1 MNFSCIIE
9 GKGKYVS
16 VLRVGKE
23 VSKVSH
29 AGLKR
34 GTPKD
39 RIYGA
44 TAEMLQENDN
54 FDELLARKEQEW
66 KSLQTQ
72 RIQSLV
78 TTLQDTQVKLKEEQ
92 EKFNILKEDFMFNL
106 RVLEERDR
114 DLERYDAVFAQLKVT
129 ESCKQAEISELQ
141 IEIDKLQ
148 NIVAKEMKTREELQ
162 FQYQQQLKA
171 HQLEIEKIR
180 SSKDSKINGQQEE
193 YAKLKQEL
201 ERKVQEVEGQ
211 LALQKQE
218 LLAEFDAEMR
228 HREHDFTL
236 RRDEMNNVV
245 LSNKLKVK
253 LLSKELELLQETGTK
268 AAESLQTAEKTN
280 HQMAK
285 QLQRKEFELK
295 NVIALKDAR
304 IKELEDKINRMK
316 VSLENEEEMF
326 QRKHSEL
333 DRLARERDAKL
344 ATVKQVHTEQI
355 RELNNKIRDLQISL
369 ETVEME
375 KRRMEWSHID
385 ATKEKEDVIE
395 KLRAELSTM
404 KVGWDG
410 HIAQI
415 SKETVAKDIQ
425 IKMLQEQDSKLRAEM
440 ARHKEDVEK
449 YKHQLVQAVE
459 RERGLEQMK
468 VQAELDWQ
476 QRCEE
481 IERRQYLKSEELIQ
495 SLSQARDQVTAE
507 LQEKERKLQ
516 EVETLVQALTLER
529 DQAIAALQK
538 HGVIPERDSQLAKP
552 MKGAMGDAEFPSDII
567 QNLQQ
572 QNINL
577 RTVITQMRK
586 EMEILSEQI
595 PANQSTGK
603 LFDDTGSLKSPQESS
618 KDFPALEYTKSLE
631 DEVHEL
637 KQKCRKLEEQLEDMS
652 KDSTKIKIQPSGFSV
667 TADNAYLQNHT
678 RTLNETIAGLRAEKI
693 STAATA
699 KKYEA
704 RIVHLDSLVTQLTQ
718 QTRQKQVETNQLR
731 YELTSQQ
738 QRTGSEMLRLNER
751 IAELELQLTEAH
763 KEADEYFKGNLQ
775 QNLETVAL
783 GNEVSALK
791 LDLASGRVPVVV
803 EQDELVKELQGE
815 ILQLRKQLIHSQS
828 SNHPSQQQSSKVL
841 VLRSKL
847 KQAAHYISQ
856 LSRDKQQ
863 LIEIGN
869 RLRAELVKSGLSVS
883 QPSVTVSH
891 LDLPTQLP
899 RELAEEAQNRLSALE
914 HLQYQ
919 LTTQELQYAQLTRFK
934 KVPITVQQSSSESEN
949 GQNTIN
955 GKTGSEEQTADK
967 GRAVGI
973 AKITLDK
980 AKECEFLEA
989 GQSHSLT
996 SEHSQSQPLMQNSH
1010 NQSEQLMSSYGADSS
1025 IQDVWKM
1032 LEGGLSPSV
1041 STPQSNAELDD
1052 NADGGI
1058 RSISMQSLQDN
1069 VAIKKAG
1076 MDPRFTVRG
1085 SKAEVQIKTKPY
1097 CVKGTGTKQKHS
1109 TKTAKIRNYNLR
1121 D

>member
-1 MNFSCIIE
+1 
-9 GKGKYVS
+9 
-16 VLRVGKE
+16 
-23 VSKVSH
+23 
-29 AGLKR
+29 
-34 GTPKD
+34 
-39 RIYGA
+39 
-44 TAEMLQENDN
+44 MLQENDD

-78 TTLQDTQVKLKEEQ
+78 TALQDTQVKLKDEQ

-114 DLERYDAVFAQLKVT
+114 DLERYDAMFAQLKVT

-162 FQYQQQLKA
+162 FQYQQQLKT

-193 YAKLKQEL
+193 YTKLKQEL
-201 ERKVQEVEGQ
+201 ERKLQEVEGQ

-245 LSNKLKVK
+245 LSSKLKVK
-253 LLSKELELLQETGTK
+253 LLSKESELLQETGTK
-268 AAESLQTAEKTN
+268 AAESLQIAEKTN

-295 NVIALKDAR
+295 NVVALKDAR
-304 IKELEDKINRMK
+304 IKELEDKVNRMN

-344 ATVKQVHTEQI
+344 ATTKQAHTEQI
-355 RELNNKIRDLQISL
+355 RELNNKIRDLHISL

-385 ATKEKEDVIE
+385 AIKEKEDVIE
-395 KLRAELSTM
+395 KLRDEFSTM

-425 IKMLQEQDSKLRAEM
+425 IKTLQEQDSKLRAEM

-516 EVETLVQALTLER
+516 EVETLVHALTLER

-538 HGVIPERDSQLAKP
+538 HGVFPERDSQPAKP
-552 MKGAMGDAEFPSDII
+552 MKGDMGDAEFPSDII

-595 PANQSTGK
+595 LANQSTGK
-603 LFDDTGSLKSPQESS
+603 LFDDTGPLKSPQGSS
-618 KDFPALEYTKSLE
+618 KDILALEYTKSLE

-652 KDSTKIKIQPSGFSV
+652 KDSSKIKIQPSGFPV

-718 QTRQKQVETNQLR
+718 QTRQKQVEINQLR

-751 IAELELQLTEAH
+751 IAELELQLAEAR
-763 KEADEYFKGNLQ
+763 KEADEYFKSNLQ

-783 GNEVSALK
+783 GNE
-791 LDLASGRVPVVV
+791 
-803 EQDELVKELQGE
+803 DELVKELQGE
-815 ILQLRKQLIHSQS
+815 ILQLREQLIHSQS
-828 SNHPSQQQSSKVL
+828 SNHPSQQQNSKVL
-841 VLRSKL
+841 VLQSKL

-869 RLRAELVKSGLSVS
+869 RLRAELVKSGLNVS

-891 LDLPTQLP
+891 SDLPTQLP
-899 RELAEEAQNRLSALE
+899 RELVEAAQNRLSALE
-914 HLQYQ
+914 CLQYQ

-934 KVPITVQQSSSESEN
+934 KVPITVQQSSSESEK

-955 GKTGSEEQTADK
+955 GKTVREEHTADK

-989 GQSHSLT
+989 GQSHPLT
-996 SEHSQSQPLMQNSH
+996 SETSQSQPLMQNSH
-1010 NQSEQLMSSYGADSS
+1010 SQSEQLMSSYGANSS
-1025 IQDVWKM
+1025 IQDVWRM
-1032 LEGGLSPSV
+1032 LEGGLSPPV
-1041 STPQSNAELDD
+1041 STPQSNAEPDD
-1052 NADGGI
+1052 NADGDI
-1058 RSISMQSLQDN
+1058 RSMSMPSMQDN
-1069 VAIKKAG
+1069 VTMKKAG

-1085 SKAEVQIKTKPY
+1085 SKAEVQVKTKPY
-1097 CVKGTGTKQKHS
+1097 RVNGTGTKQKPS

>member
-1 MNFSCIIE
+1 
-9 GKGKYVS
+9 
-16 VLRVGKE
+16 
-23 VSKVSH
+23 
-29 AGLKR
+29 
-34 GTPKD
+34 
-39 RIYGA
+39 
-44 TAEMLQENDN
+44 MLQENDS
-54 FDELLARKEQEW
+54 FDELLAQKEQEW
-66 KSLQTQ
+66 KGLQTQ

-78 TTLQDTQVKLKEEQ
+78 TALQDSQAKLKEEQ

-106 RVLEERDR
+106 KVLEERDR
-114 DLERYDAVFAQLKVT
+114 DLEHYDAMFAQLKVT

-141 IEIDKLQ
+141 IQIDKLQ
-148 NIVAKEMKTREELQ
+148 NIVAKETKTREELQ
-162 FQYQQQLKA
+162 FQCQQQLKT

-193 YAKLKQEL
+193 YKKLKQEL
-201 ERKVQEVEGQ
+201 ERKVQEVEAQ

-245 LSNKLKVK
+245 LSSKLKVK
-253 LLSKELELLQETGTK
+253 LLSKELELLRETGIK

-295 NVIALKDAR
+295 DIVALKDAR
-304 IKELEDKINRMK
+304 IEELEDKINRMK
-316 VSLENEEEMF
+316 INLENEEEMF

-344 ATVKQVHTEQI
+344 ATAKQVHTEQI
-355 RELNNKIRDLQISL
+355 RELNNKMRELQMSL

-375 KRRMEWSHID
+375 KRRMEWSHAD

-395 KLRAELSTM
+395 KLRGELSTV

-425 IKMLQEQDSKLRAEM
+425 IRMLQDQDSKLRAEM

-449 YKHQLVQAVE
+449 YKQQLVQAAE

-481 IERRQYLKSEELIQ
+481 IERSQYRKSEELIQ

-538 HGVIPERDSQLAKP
+538 HGVFPERDSQP
-552 MKGAMGDAEFPSDII
+552 VKGDRDDAEFPSDII

-572 QNINL
+572 QNLNL

-595 PANQSTGK
+595 PANQSTDK
-603 LFDDTGSLKSPQESS
+603 LFDDTGSLKSPKESS
-618 KDFPALEYTKSLE
+618 KDILTPEYTKSLE

-637 KQKCRKLEEQLEDMS
+637 KRKCRKLEEQLEDIS
-652 KDSTKIKIQPSGFSV
+652 KASSKINAQPLGPSI

-678 RTLNETIAGLRAEKI
+678 RTLNETIGGLRAEKV
-693 STAATA
+693 SAAATA

-704 RIVHLDSLVTQLTQ
+704 RIVHLDAMVTQLTQ
-718 QTRQKQVETNQLR
+718 QVRQKQVEIDQLR

-738 QRTGSEMLRLNER
+738 QRSSSEIGRLNER
-751 IAELELQLTEAH
+751 IAELELQLTEARR
-763 KEADEYFKGNLQ
+763 EADEYFKGNLQ

-791 LDLASGRVPVVV
+791 LDLVSGRVPVVV

-815 ILQLRKQLIHSQS
+815 ILQMRKQLIHSQS
-828 SNHPSQQQSSKVL
+828 SNNPSQRQNSNIL
-841 VLRSKL
+841 VLQAKL
-847 KQAAHYISQ
+847 KQAARYISQ

-869 RLRAELVKSGLSVS
+869 RLRAELVKSGLNAS

-891 LDLPTQLP
+891 SDLPSQLP

-914 HLQYQ
+914 RLQYQ
-919 LTTQELQYAQLTRFK
+919 LTTQELQYAQLKRFK
-934 KVPITVQQSSSESEN
+934 QVPITVQQNSSESEN
-949 GQNTIN
+949 GQNADN
-955 GKTGSEEQTADK
+955 GKPGTGERTTVKDQAVAIVKTA
-967 GRAVGI
+967 
-973 AKITLDK
+973 LSK
-980 AKECEFLEA
+980 AKECEFSDN
-989 GQSHSLT
+989 GQSYPPAP
-996 SEHSQSQPLMQNSH
+996 EPSQSQPIMHSPPTH
-1010 NQSEQLMSSYGADSS
+1010 SEQLMSSYGADSS
-1025 IQDVWKM
+1025 IQGIWRM
-1032 LEGGLSPSV
+1032 LEGGPSPPI
-1041 STPQSNAELDD
+1041 STPQSNTEPGLQGLLSWEQSDYTALSFVWVERL
-1052 NADGGI
+1052 
-1058 RSISMQSLQDN
+1058 SIL
-1069 VAIKKAG
+1069 
-1076 MDPRFTVRG
+1076 
-1085 SKAEVQIKTKPY
+1085 
-1097 CVKGTGTKQKHS
+1097 
-1109 TKTAKIRNYNLR
+1109 
-1121 D
+1121 

>member
-1 MNFSCIIE
+1 
-9 GKGKYVS
+9 
-16 VLRVGKE
+16 
-23 VSKVSH
+23 
-29 AGLKR
+29 
-34 GTPKD
+34 
-39 RIYGA
+39 
-44 TAEMLQENDN
+44 MLQENDN

-114 DLERYDAVFAQLKVT
+114 DLERYDAMFAQLKVT

-228 HREHDFTL
+228 HREHEFTL

-316 VSLENEEEMF
+316 VSLKNEEEMF

-385 ATKEKEDVIE
+385 ATKEKEDVIG
-395 KLRAELSTM
+395 KLRGELSTM

-415 SKETVAKDIQ
+415 SKETVAKDVQ
-425 IKMLQEQDSKLRAEM
+425 IKTLQEQDSKLRAEM

-495 SLSQARDQVTAE
+495 SLSQARDQVAAE

-516 EVETLVQALTLER
+516 EVETLVRALTLER
-529 DQAIAALQK
+529 DRAIAALQK
-538 HGVIPERDSQLAKP
+538 HGVIPERDSQPAKP
-552 MKGAMGDAEFPSDII
+552 LKGDMGDAEFPSDII

-595 PANQSTGK
+595 PANQSMGK

-618 KDFPALEYTKSLE
+618 KDFPALEYTRSLE

-718 QTRQKQVETNQLR
+718 Q
-731 YELTSQQ
+731 
-738 QRTGSEMLRLNER
+738 
-751 IAELELQLTEAH
+751 
-763 KEADEYFKGNLQ
+763 
-775 QNLETVAL
+775 
-783 GNEVSALK
+783 
-791 LDLASGRVPVVV
+791 
-803 EQDELVKELQGE
+803 DELVKELQGE

-828 SNHPSQQQSSKVL
+828 SNHPSQQQNSKVL

-914 HLQYQ
+914 RLQYQ

-934 KVPITVQQSSSESEN
+934 KVPITLQQSSSESEN

-967 GRAVGI
+967 GRAIGI

-989 GQSHSLT
+989 GQPHSLT

-1032 LEGGLSPSV
+1032 LEGGLSPPV

-1058 RSISMQSLQDN
+1058 RSISMLSMQEN

-1097 CVKGTGTKQKHS
+1097 RVKGTGTKQKHS
-1109 TKTAKIRNYNLR
+1109 TKTAKIRNYSLR